1 MVFQLMVVRNPGSNF
16 REVFFG
22 DDATGRSAPSQRN
35 GEVPNRTV
43 SLATRAL
50 AGRVPTSH
58 VALNYRPAQD
68 LRYRRQQF
76 GQALLALT
84 QGEFRKPA

>member
-1 MVFQLMVVRNPGSNF
+1 MVFQLMVVRNPGPNF
-16 REVFFG
+16 RKVFFG
-22 DDATGRSAPSQRN
+22 GLATSQRN

-50 AGRVPTSH
+50 AGWVPTSH
-58 VALNYRPAQD
+58 VALNQRPAQD

-76 GQALLALT
+76 GQALLALA
-84 QGEFRKPA
+84 QGEFRKLA